1 MVAWTWRYGDN
12 GFCADAVV
20 ETEVLVFWFSIRL
33 ICYTDNPSGEMSC
46 VMGFVWSCKE
56 TRYEKKNDETPMN
69 CILYMYMYGNSGWAL
84 LWHRCWYCQLLKRSL
99 DAIYICMTTKNYY
112 TPHEPNNH
120 QSLEGHHRSIS
131 NTLIEWAWK
140 TTQLR
145 MGWCAKLCRSKMAK
159 RLAWITTEIGL
170 DVFWDSNYIFRFFF
184 LHILIS
190 GNCILIFT
198 PIYIFKAI
206 IILAIITKNVYT
218 SYFYSFYGF
227 HEFLAWMLWI
237 MY

>member
-33 ICYTDNPSGEMSC
+33 ICYTDNPSGDMSC
-46 VMGFVWSCKE
+46 VLWGSYGAVKRRDTKKKWWNSDELYIIYVYVWQQRMGSS
-56 TRYEKKNDETPMN
+56 
-69 CILYMYMYGNSGWAL
+69 LASL
-84 LWHRCWYCQLLKRSL
+84 LVLPITEAVFGCY
-99 DAIYICMTTKNYY
+99 IYIYMTTKNYY

-170 DVFWDSNYIFRFFF
+170 DVFWDSNYIFRFLFY
-184 LHILIS
+184 
-190 GNCILIFT
+190 
-198 PIYIFKAI
+198 IYWLVVIVF
-206 IILAIITKNVYT
+206 
-218 SYFYSFYGF
+218 
-227 HEFLAWMLWI
+227 
-237 MY
+237 